1 MSKFLQAN
9 GDYTIKTSDG
19 GTVLLDT
26 GSGIGEVRITGNLN
40 VEGET
45 FTVSAE
51 NLNVEDNNI
60 VLNFGEPGSGVSLR
74 YAGIEIDR
82 GTAPSASIIFDE
94 NDDVFNFVKGSA
106 DTANFSYAESK
117 IRLKEILTN
126 NATDSGD
133 LILIGE
139 GTGVVKVLGTVN
151 YEDQV
156 TQDDD
161 IPNKKYVDDAI
172 RNNPTFQIIDD
183 DTRVV
188 VTDVDVEGSESFLLD
203 NTGFSS
209 FGESAISV
217 IVSGG
222 LTAQFYRDFVQFQEL
237 EFNKNEI
244 TTAGNTNDN
253 IVVRTQGT
261 GKLETNYGLQ
271 LEKLTLTPAFVNGS
285 VILHAKDPDI
295 GDTGL
300 YFSNSKETGELVN
313 KNRALLFSLI
323 F

>member
-1 MSKFLQAN
+1 MSKTIQTN
-9 GDYTIKTSDG
+9 GDFSIKTADAG
-19 GTVLLDT
+19 NIILDT
-26 GSGIGEVRITGNLN
+26 GSGVGEVRVTGNLN
-40 VEGET
+40 VEGDT

-51 NLNVEDNNI
+51 NLQVEDNSI
-60 VLNFGEPGSGVSLR
+60 VLNFGDTGNGVSLR

-82 GTAPSASIIFDE
+82 GSAPNASIIFDE

-106 DTANFSYAESK
+106 DTADFNYAESK

-126 NATDSGD
+126 PTTDNGD
-133 LILIGE
+133 LILIGD

-172 RNNPTFQIIDD
+172 RDNPTFQIVDD
-183 DTRVV
+183 DTRLI
-188 VTDVDVEGSESFLLD
+188 VTDTDVAGSEAFLLD
-203 NTGFSS
+203 NTGYST

-217 IVSGG
+217 VVDGG
-222 LTAQFYRDFVQFQEL
+222 LTAQFYRDFVQFQDI
-237 EFNKNEI
+237 EFNRNEI

-253 IVVRTQGT
+253 IIVRTQGT

-271 LEKLTLTPAFVNGS
+271 LEKLTQNPAFVNGS
-285 VILHAKDPDI
+285 VILYAKDPDI
-295 GDTGL
+295 GDSGL
-300 YFSNSKETGELVN
+300 YVSNSDDTAELVN
-313 KNRALLFSLI
+313 KNRALLFSFI

>member
-1 MSKFLQAN
+1 MSKVIQTN
-9 GDYTIKTSDG
+9 GDFSIKTSDAG
-19 GTVLLDT
+19 NILLDT
-26 GSGIGEVRITGNLN
+26 GQGVGEVRITGNLN

-51 NLNVEDNNI
+51 NLNVEDNSI
-60 VLNFGEPGSGVSLR
+60 VLNFGETGAGVSLR

-82 GTAPSASIIFDE
+82 GSLPNASIIFDE
-94 NDDVFNFVKGSA
+94 NDDVFNFAKGSA
-106 DTANFSYAESK
+106 DTGTLDYADSK

-126 NATDSGD
+126 STTDDGD

-139 GTGVVKVLGTVN
+139 GTGVVKVLGTNN

-183 DTRVV
+183 DTRVI
-188 VTDVDVEGSESFLLD
+188 VTDVDVAGSEDFLL
-203 NTGFSS
+203 NNVGYST
-209 FGESAISV
+209 FGESAVSV
-217 IVSGG
+217 VVNGG
-222 LTAQFYRDFVQFQEL
+222 LTAQFYRDFVQFQDL